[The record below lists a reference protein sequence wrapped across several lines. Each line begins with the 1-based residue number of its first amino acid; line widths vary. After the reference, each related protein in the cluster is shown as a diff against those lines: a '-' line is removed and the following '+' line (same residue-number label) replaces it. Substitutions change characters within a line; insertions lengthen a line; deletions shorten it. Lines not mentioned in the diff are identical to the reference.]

1 MPCLKTRTLKCPWSN
16 FLLFQLIQKF
26 KKKIKINKA
35 FQFKMLTNTPIYQ
48 KFHFTN
54 EKFWTCRKMLHV
66 LLENFILLYKHKD
79 FKQIPKTRFI
89 KNS

>member
-1 MPCLKTRTLKCPWSN
+1 MSLEQFSAFPINSK
-16 FLLFQLIQKF
+16 I

-48 KFHFTN
+48 KFNFTN
-54 EKFWTCRKMLHV
+54 EKFWTCIKMLHV